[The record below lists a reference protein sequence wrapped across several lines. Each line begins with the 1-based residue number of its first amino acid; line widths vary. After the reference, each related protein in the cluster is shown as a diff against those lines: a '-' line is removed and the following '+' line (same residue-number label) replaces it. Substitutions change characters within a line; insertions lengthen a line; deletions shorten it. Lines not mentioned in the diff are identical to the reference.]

1 MPSGGNHYTQWILE
15 LHGLEYSKMQR
26 NDCYQTLQGSEKKSA
41 CATGLTQLFTLTLD
55 VLRELNLMFI
65 LPWVDYLQK
74 DCVSP

>member
-1 MPSGGNHYTQWILE
+1 MLQARTYNVLAYTQL
-15 LHGLEYSKMQR
+15 L
-26 NDCYQTLQGSEKKSA
+26 
-41 CATGLTQLFTLTLD
+41 TLTLD